1 MPSRQPLSLELLRR
15 GDEAAMAAAIARMM
29 PAIRRG
35 AAFCAGPG
43 MEFEDAVQEGIIGL
57 FRAIQT
63 YDPGR
68 GASFETYAGVCALNA
83 QIAAARSARSKKH
96 GPLNDSVP
104 LEESGTAQ
112 SPEEL
117 AIAAE
122 RYQQIVREMEVRL
135 SELERQVL
143 ALYLA
148 GCSARQ
154 IGQRLGRDEKR
165 RKTPWAG
172 CAASCAAICPKI
184 WSDRPPRPAAIN
196 VPYVA

>member
-68 GASFETYAGVCALNA
+68 GASFETCHPEVCGGRVG
-83 QIAAARSARSKKH
+83 RSCH
-96 GPLNDSVP
+96 
-104 LEESGTAQ
+104 
-112 SPEEL
+112 
-117 AIAAE
+117 
-122 RYQQIVREMEVRL
+122 
-135 SELERQVL
+135 
-143 ALYLA
+143 
-148 GCSARQ
+148 
-154 IGQRLGRDEKR
+154 
-165 RKTPWAG
+165 PWRNGKQEAHPG
-172 CAASCAAICPKI
+172 GL
-184 WSDRPPRPAAIN
+184 
-196 VPYVA
+196 

>member
-1 MPSRQPLSLELLRR
+1 MQHLDPALIEKAKT
-15 GDEAAMAAAIARMM
+15 GDETALAALIARMM

-104 LEESGTAQ
+104 LEENGLAE

-154 IGQRLGRDEKR
+154 IGQRLGRDEKTAENAMGRVR
-165 RKTPWAG
+165 RKLRRYLPE
-172 CAASCAAICPKI
+172 
-184 WSDRPPRPAAIN
+184 DL
-196 VPYVA
+196 V

>member
-1 MPSRQPLSLELLRR
+1 MIHLTSQTLARARAGQEAAVAAVLTHMMPLLRR
-15 GDEAAMAAAIARMM
+15 LAARAV
-29 PAIRRG
+29 
-35 AAFCAGPG
+35 CPG
-43 MEFEDAVQEGIIGL
+43 LEFEDALQEGIIGL

-154 IGQRLGRDEKR
+154 IGQRLGRDEKTAENAMGRVR
-165 RKTPWAG
+165 RKLRRYLPE
-172 CAASCAAICPKI
+172 
-184 WSDRPPRPAAIN
+184 DL
-196 VPYVA
+196 V

>member
-29 PAIRRG
+29 PAIRRS

-154 IGQRLGRDEKR
+154 IGQRLGRDEKTAENAMGRVR
-165 RKTPWAG
+165 RKLRRYLPE
-172 CAASCAAICPKI
+172 
-184 WSDRPPRPAAIN
+184 DL
-196 VPYVA
+196 V

>member
-1 MPSRQPLSLELLRR
+1 MPSRPPLPLEPLRQ
-15 GDEAAMAAAIARMM
+15 GDEAALAAAIARLM

-43 MEFEDAVQEGIIGL
+43 LEFEDAVQEGIIGL

-63 YDPGR
+63 FDPAR

-83 QIAAARSARSKKH
+83 QLAAARSARSKKH

-104 LEESGTAQ
+104 LDETGLAQ
-112 SPEEL
+112 SPEEQ

-122 RYQQIVREMEVRL
+122 RYQQILRELAVRL

-154 IGQRLGRDEKR
+154 IGERLGRDEKTAENAMGRVR
-165 RKTPWAG
+165 RKLRRCLP
-172 CAASCAAICPKI
+172 
-184 WSDRPPRPAAIN
+184 DD
-196 VPYVA
+196 

>member
-1 MPSRQPLSLELLRR
+1 M
-15 GDEAAMAAAIARMM
+15 
-29 PAIRRG
+29 
-35 AAFCAGPG
+35 
-43 MEFEDAVQEGIIGL
+43 
-57 FRAIQT
+57 
-63 YDPGR
+63 
-68 GASFETYAGVCALNA
+68 CALNA

-154 IGQRLGRDEKR
+154 IGQRLGRDEKTAENAMGRVR
-165 RKTPWAG
+165 RKLRRYL
-172 CAASCAAICPKI
+172 PK
-184 WSDRPPRPAAIN
+184 DL
-196 VPYVA
+196 V